1 MSDNIEIQL
10 TESGSMDWTI
20 DQIMTS
26 EIIYGG
32 LVESY
37 GQQPV
42 DAVIQKL
49 EIHKNDIGLGDNTKI
64 ILRILNGE
72 V

>member
-1 MSDNIEIQL
+1 MSEEIEI
-10 TESGSMDWTI
+10 EIGSNGKDWSI
-20 DQIMTS
+20 DQIITS
-26 EIIYGG
+26 EIIYTG

-37 GQQPV
+37 GQQVV
-42 DAVIQKL
+42 DVVIEKL
-49 EIHKNDIGLGDNTKI
+49 EIHENDLGLEDNTRI

>member
-1 MSDNIEIQL
+1 MSDDIELEL
-10 TESGSMDWTI
+10 TESGSMDWSI

-26 EIIYGG
+26 DIIYEG

-49 EIHKNDIGLGDNTKI
+49 EIHRNDIGLGDNARI

>member
-1 MSDNIEIQL
+1 MSEEIEI
-10 TESGSMDWTI
+10 EIGSNGKNWSI
-20 DQIMTS
+20 DQIITS
-26 EIIYGG
+26 EIIYSG

-37 GQQPV
+37 GQQVV
-42 DAVIQKL
+42 DVVIEKL
-49 EIHKNDIGLGDNTKI
+49 EIHKNDLGLEDNTKI